1 MRFTG
6 FPPEG
11 RRRKLSLSRDLT
23 TSMKPTGLFAKV
35 FTSGARKNPS
45 SAFHES
51 RDELE
56 EQRPLVCGSGTSNGV
71 CSLPS

>member
-56 EQRPLVCGSGTSNGV
+56 EQ
-71 CSLPS
+71 